1 MKKIATLKTI
11 LTVAAVMTAFTISV
25 AESASMRIAGATAPP
40 IGHVQFCGDHPDE
53 CGRYDRANQV
63 VKLTSAS
70 WTRLQTV
77 NSGVNA
83 AVLPATDMQIY
94 GVVERWDYPRLAG
107 DCEDYALEKRR
118 ELIAEGWPASSLLMT
133 VVKDEVGDGH
143 AVLTVRTDRGDF
155 ILDNKTDVVEA
166 WDRTPY
172 RFLKRQSTV
181 NAGAWDKIADGRD
194 VLVGSVGTR

>member
-25 AESASMRIAGATAPP
+25 AEAASMRIAGSTAPP

-63 VKLTSAS
+63 VKLTSSS